1 MRMEMVD
8 SSIAMPMEMAKAM
21 AMVDCNES
29 TVYDD
34 VLRGIRMCIEH
45 DDIVLQLNEFVS
57 VDENENSFH
66 DALQWIGPTATAG
79 IQLTASPIQI
89 EYQRQHRCRFI

>member
-1 MRMEMVD
+1 MGTLSAANIRVQESSIVTFKTDMRMEMVD

-66 DALQWIGPTATAG
+66 DALQ
-79 IQLTASPIQI
+79 
-89 EYQRQHRCRFI
+89 